1 MTADK
6 NDTATPPSQTDD
18 ELSPKEIE
26 AGRILFAQ
34 DCQFVFGATTADVL
48 PPPDYPE
55 IAFAGRSNVGKSSL
69 INALTS
75 RNTLARTSNT
85 PGRTRQL
92 NFFVLGERLMLV
104 DMPGH
109 GYAKVSKSEIASWGE
124 LMDSYLRGRVKLR
137 RLCLLVDSR
146 HGLKPPDL
154 ELMDRLDEAAVSYQI
169 VLTKADK
176 VKQGEL
182 KRILSTLKS
191 QLKVRPAAHPEIAVT
206 SALDGGGIAQLRAA
220 LTAYAD
226 PAQADPD

>member
-124 LMDSYLRGRVKLR
+124 LIDSYLRGRVNLR

-169 VLTKADK
+169 VLTKVDK
-176 VKQGEL
+176 AKVSEL
-182 KRILSTLKS
+182 SALVTKITALLK
-191 QLKVRPAAHPEIAVT
+191 KHAAAHPEILTT
-206 SALDGGGIAQLRAA
+206 SAQQGIGISELRAILA
-220 LTAYAD
+220 GFAEWDAVR
-226 PAQADPD
+226 